1 MHANEHDRI
10 GDLKLEEIRRTRIDM
25 RWRASGARCRVEP
38 DAAINAFPQTG
49 GAPDGMFPLVID
61 SAGEH
66 VTYFIDRY
74 SAEAL
79 HEVIGMHIARGK
91 LSRDCSST

>member
-1 MHANEHDRI
+1 MHANETDRI
-10 GDLKLEEIRRTRIDM
+10 GDLKIEEIRRTRMTM
-25 RWRASGARCRVEP
+25 RWRTNGSKLRVEP
-38 DAAINAFPQTG
+38 NAAINAFPTTG

-66 VTYFIDRY
+66 VTYFIDRF

-79 HEVIGMHIARGK
+79 HEVLGIHLARQG
-91 LSRDCSST
+91 LTRDCSST